1 MRIDAVIASC
11 DDILTMA
18 KRLENVSCLSDP
30 ILYTCQL
37 LIGNIQALVACL
49 LNVVKGNAVSYPVC
63 QLSGLLLDLS
73 LTRYFLK
80 RDTNEYHTSQGKRS
94 TKQHQ

>member
-18 KRLENVSCLSDP
+18 KRLENVSCLSEP

-37 LIGNIQALVACL
+37 LIGNIQASVACL
-49 LNVVKGNAVSYPVC
+49 LQVVKEMPLAIR
-63 QLSGLLLDLS
+63 LS
-73 LTRYFLK
+73 FV
-80 RDTNEYHTSQGKRS
+80 RS
-94 TKQHQ
+94 IT